1 MGCQRAIAEQVL
13 DSGAHYALAVKD
25 NQPTL
30 CASIGAFFHDARRDK
45 RPLDDPAPTLEKA
58 READAGHGRVEERT
72 CWLSRD
78 LSWIEKRG
86 DWKGLAAIALCRS
99 ERHDLQTGKSSTEE
113 RLFILSDPGAT
124 AGAFLRIIRNHWG
137 IENKLH
143 WVLDMTF
150 GEDGNRTRVKN
161 AAANFAVLRH
171 VTLNLLRAVKDKR
184 SIRKRRQR
192 CGWDLSYLCAV
203 LSGTKPQ

>member
-78 LSWIEKRG
+78 LSWIENRG

-99 ERHDLQTGKSSTEE
+99 RSVKRAWWRGQRRRSSLGSEWPPP
-113 RLFILSDPGAT
+113 LLK
-124 AGAFLRIIRNHWG
+124 AF
-137 IENKLH
+137 
-143 WVLDMTF
+143 
-150 GEDGNRTRVKN
+150 
-161 AAANFAVLRH
+161 
-171 VTLNLLRAVKDKR
+171 
-184 SIRKRRQR
+184 S
-192 CGWDLSYLCAV
+192 
-203 LSGTKPQ
+203 